1 MFGLK
6 LVILTGKSCL
16 CQFHS
21 TFFWSFVFSRKRGT
35 IARRTCFILK
45 QVLWCSS
52 RVLHVGKVLIG
63 QFFGLSGFERALL
76 SASLSVYNNISA
88 CYRQKIFAL
97 KGPCHPLSYLVHN
110 NVSACRRQ
118 KFFVL
123 FGFERAHL
131 SKSACCRQKFF
142 GFERASSASLL
153 ILT

>member
-1 MFGLK
+1 MLDFK
-6 LVILTGKSCL
+6 V
-16 CQFHS
+16 
-21 TFFWSFVFSRKRGT
+21 RGGIPPLYPIVEWLQRDT
-35 IARRTCFILK
+35 WGDTSLPVHNDLSGCRR
-45 QVLWCSS
+45 QN
-52 RVLHVGKVLIG
+52 
-63 QFFGLSGFERALL
+63 FFGLFDFERVP
-76 SASLSVYNNISA
+76 SASISVYNNISA

-118 KFFVL
+118 NFFVL